1 MKTFNNVK
9 FEASVEWCKG
19 ITLKHSGIVSGE
31 FESKKALIE
40 DIKIHYANEVSRT
53 RKFKPSDVKVKIL
66 TA

>member
-9 FEASVEWCKG
+9 FEVSVEWCKG
-19 ITLKHSGIVSGE
+19 LTLKQSGIVNGE

-40 DIKIHYANEVSRT
+40 EIKTHYANEVSRT
-53 RKFKPSDVKVKIL
+53 RKFKPADVKVKIL